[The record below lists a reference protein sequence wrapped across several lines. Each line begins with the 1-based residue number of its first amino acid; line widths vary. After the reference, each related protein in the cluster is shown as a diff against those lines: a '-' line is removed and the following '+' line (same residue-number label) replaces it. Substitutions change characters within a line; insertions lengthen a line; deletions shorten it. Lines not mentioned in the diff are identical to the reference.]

1 MSCGSDCLHFA
12 YFDPSFSVPFIPIS
26 QLVPLAS
33 TNNFRSSITE
43 LMWFGDVTLVFLQLH
58 LSTFFKPETL
68 CSYTRSSPPLP
79 SSSNYD
85 QNSILHLMC
94 TCNPRDPWMAREH
107 KTYLTNI
114 NRLFPSNSI
123 LTSWLRLAISLPR
136 STSGV
141 QNISIDQR
149 RNLTLTFQNLK
160 SKTCTLCQ
168 SHDHA
173 RRYGNLPSSVCHPI

>member
-1 MSCGSDCLHFA
+1 MFTLRLFRPQFLCSLH
-12 YFDPSFSVPFIPIS
+12 SHFSIS
-26 QLVPLAS
+26 AIGQHKQLQIINHRVDVV
-33 TNNFRSSITE
+33 
-43 LMWFGDVTLVFLQLH
+43 GDVNLAFLQLH

-94 TCNPRDPWMAREH
+94 TCNPRDSWMAREH
-107 KTYLTNI
+107 KTYRTNI